1 MQQCSDIT
9 LQAYIVKFRSF
20 KLGFR
25 NNLKVILTRN
35 FHTFPITSGYY
46 INLIVMMFYETLSN
60 WTRHSIDK
68 VKKTSCY
75 HIPSFWKLQEFSLR
89 RYGQSQI
96 SRQCIC

>member
-35 FHTFPITSGYY
+35 FHTFQITSGYLIY
-46 INLIVMMFYETLSN
+46 LIVMMFYETLSN

-68 VKKTSCY
+68 VKKLRVIIFHPFGSCK
-75 HIPSFWKLQEFSLR
+75 SFRSEGMDSPK
-89 RYGQSQI
+89 
-96 SRQCIC
+96 